1 MTMKKVFATGLGAAA
16 LLALTTG
23 NAQAAVMTLEIKDGT
38 FTDDVSFSGTFTYD
52 TSTNTYSAWNLLA
65 PAGTT
70 VTTAYNYTTANSS
83 TAARFPSTD
92 LSPNSARFFS
102 VSALTGPS
110 GSASSIT
117 NYRTIALAF
126 DSALSSLTGVGQD
139 TNITVDVSF
148 DGSRRGSNIQQRS
161 VTGGTVLVT
170 QYTPDRVAVP
180 EPLSILGAA
189 TAVGFGVAFKRR
201 ALKNNKKA

>member
-1 MTMKKVFATGLGAAA
+1 MKKVLATGLGAAA

-23 NAQAAVMTLEIKDGT
+23 NAQAAVMTLEIQNGT

-83 TAARFPSTD
+83 TAASFPSGE
-92 LSPNSARFFS
+92 LLPNSAGFFS

-110 GSASSIT
+110 GLTPTSR

-126 DSALSSLTGVGQD
+126 DNALSSLTGVGQD

-148 DGSRRGSNIQQRS
+148 DGSRLGSNIQQRS

-170 QYTPDRVAVP
+170 KYTPDPVAVP
-180 EPLSILGAA
+180 EPLTILGAA
-189 TAVGFGVAFKRR
+189 TAVGFGAAFKRR